1 MCTFLSLLPL
11 PVFTIF
17 FYALGITAV
26 PIESKAMLNPKF
38 WEVYKVSYMYM
49 GNVKI
54 VDFILLSFD
63 LSLMRL
69 QNNTKS
75 NLEGNKRKRNQ
86 TKRRPVFVNKVYMCY
101 GNVKKKVKK
110 EKIIKASFH
119 KLVFH
124 TAVVH

>member
-1 MCTFLSLLPL
+1 
-11 PVFTIF
+11 
-17 FYALGITAV
+17 
-26 PIESKAMLNPKF
+26 
-38 WEVYKVSYMYM
+38 MYM

-86 TKRRPVFVNKVYMCY
+86 TKRRPVFVNKVYMYY
-101 GNVKKKVKK
+101 G
-110 EKIIKASFH
+110 
-119 KLVFH
+119 
-124 TAVVH
+124 